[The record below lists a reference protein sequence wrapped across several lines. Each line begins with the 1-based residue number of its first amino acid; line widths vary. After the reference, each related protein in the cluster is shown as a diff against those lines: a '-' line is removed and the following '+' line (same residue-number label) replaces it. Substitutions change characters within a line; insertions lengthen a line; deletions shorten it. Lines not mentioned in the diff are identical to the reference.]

1 MNIQIAIALL
11 LLAALLLVTLG
22 LRRILGT
29 DSVIDERLH
38 IYATWQE
45 RRTRQP
51 TSRIG
56 VYIRQV
62 RNWLNAAL
70 PFLFSNQLVVQLASA
85 NWPITAVEYTILR
98 VTLTVLAFVLG
109 WAISGYAIGGFG
121 LALLVYIIP
130 GIVLRNR
137 INRRRLDFERQLVD
151 VLVLIN
157 GAVRAGFSLVQS
169 LEVVVK
175 EMRAPAN
182 EEFGRVLHEIS
193 LGRSIGQALENLS
206 VRMRNRDLDL
216 LITAINI
223 QYTVGGNLTVMLEA
237 VTETI
242 RERIRLFHEVRVLT
256 TQQRYTSYILALLPF
271 IVFGILF
278 FLSPEYMMGL
288 FDRRIIFIPIFAVL
302 GIVAG
307 FFIVRRMA
315 RVEI

>member
-1 MNIQIAIALL
+1 MNIQIAVGLL
-11 LLAALLLVTLG
+11 ILAAFLLMILG
-22 LRRILGT
+22 ARRIFGT
-29 DSVIDERLH
+29 DALVDERLH
-38 IYATWQE
+38 IYATWE
-45 RRTRQP
+45 DRRQRQP
-51 TSRIG
+51 TNRFE
-56 VYIRQV
+56 VFLRQA
-62 RNWLNAAL
+62 RNWLNATL
-70 PFLFSNQLVVQLASA
+70 PFLFSDELVVQLVSA

-98 VTLTVLAFVLG
+98 ITLTLLAFVLG
-109 WAISGYAIGGFG
+109 WAITGFVISGVG
-121 LALLVYIIP
+121 LAIIVYIIP

-137 INRRRLDFERQLVD
+137 INKRRLDFERQLVD

-175 EMRAPAN
+175 EMKPPAN

-193 LGRSIGQALENLS
+193 LGRSIAQALGNLS

-223 QYTVGGNLTVMLEA
+223 QYQVGGNLTVMLEA

-271 IVFGILF
+271 FVFGILF
-278 FLSPEYMMGL
+278 LMSPEYMMGL
-288 FDRRIIFIPIFAVL
+288 FDPRIIFIPVIAVI
-302 GIVAG
+302 GIIAG

-315 RVEI
+315 RVDI

>member
-11 LLAALLLVTLG
+11 LVAALLLVTLG

-29 DSVIDERLH
+29 DAVIDERLH

-51 TSRIG
+51 TGRIG
-56 VYIRQV
+56 VYVRQV
-62 RNWLNAAL
+62 RNWLNATL

-109 WAISGYAIGGFG
+109 WALSSYAIGGFG

-137 INRRRLDFERQLVD
+137 INKRRLDFERQLVD

-206 VRMRNRDLDL
+206 RALVAF
-216 LITAINI
+216 I
-223 QYTVGGNLTVMLEA
+223 
-237 VTETI
+237 ETC
-242 RERIRLFHEVRVLT
+242 LH
-256 TQQRYTSYILALLPF
+256 
-271 IVFGILF
+271 
-278 FLSPEYMMGL
+278 
-288 FDRRIIFIPIFAVL
+288 
-302 GIVAG
+302 
-307 FFIVRRMA
+307 
-315 RVEI
+315 